1 MEQSIRP
8 QTTVGYLIVEARTAE
23 NALPIERAVVTV
35 TSTRGTGNVKINA
48 ETDNSGRTERL
59 ALPTVARTLSEK
71 PGTPHPYATY
81 DIQVVAE
88 GYYPFFAYDV
98 PIFNGVTTLQRAN
111 LIALAFYES
120 DTVYPRGN
128 TDVENSEPFQGEG
141 K

>member
-1 MEQSIRP
+1 MEQTARP
-8 QTTVGYLIVEARTAE
+8 QNTVGYLIVEARTGA
-23 NALPIERAVVTV
+23 NALPVEQAVVTIE
-35 TSTRGTGNVKINA
+35 STRGTGTVKLTL

-59 ALPTVARTLSEK
+59 SLPTVSRTLSES
-71 PGTPHPYATY
+71 PGTPQPYSTY
-81 DIQVVAE
+81 EITVVAD

-128 TDVENSEPFQGEG
+128 TSVENIEPFQENGQ
-141 K
+141 